1 MTRRQIANPV
11 VLGDTPGEPFRL
23 TFWGAAMPVC
33 NLTARMI
40 ENIQPTPGKRVE
52 YADTKARGLVLRVTE
67 HGMKTWALRY
77 RHRGRSQRLT
87 LAPADALP
95 LADARERA
103 LDLLQAVS
111 KGADPAAEKQDGRK
125 AHTIGDLAELYIT
138 KWAKPKKRSWKMD
151 DNLLRHKVLPRWQH
165 RAIADITRQD
175 VRMLVEDIAEG
186 GAPIVA
192 NRVVALL
199 SKMFAFALD
208 RDLVT
213 VSPAVRIAR
222 PGHERQRDRVVSE
235 DELRTL
241 WRSFEALDKP
251 RAAFYKLRLL
261 TAQRGGEVTS
271 MRWQDLDLSN
281 AWWTIPAGVSKNR
294 LAHRVPLSP
303 TVVTLI
309 ETLKTAAMDPVFVL
323 GAASRTKGAGA
334 RGKRQQSE
342 AAATFTVSDFRGH
355 DLRRTAASM
364 MASGGI
370 PRLTISK
377 ILNHVERSITAVY
390 DRHSYDAEKRA
401 ALDWWDRKLQAILN
415 NKDSANVLSFA
426 R

>member
-1 MTRRQIANPV
+1 VPSLM
-11 VLGDTPGEPFRL
+11 L
-23 TFWGAAMPVC
+23 TDRHVAAIKPT
-33 NLTARMI
+33 TA
-40 ENIQPTPGKRVE
+40 RVE
-52 YADTKARGLVLRVTE
+52 YVDEKVPGLALRVTPN
-67 HGMKTWALRY
+67 GAKSWTVRY
-77 RHRGRSQRLT
+77 RHRGRLRRLT
-87 LAPADALP
+87 LGSASVIP
-95 LADARERA
+95 LVKARERVR
-103 LDLLQAVS
+103 DLLHEAS
-111 KGADPAAEKQDGRK
+111 KGADPATEKQAGRK
-125 AHTIGDLAELYIT
+125 AETIGDLAALYIE
-138 KWAKPKKRSWKMD
+138 KWAKPRKRSWKAD
-151 DNLLRHKVLPRWQH
+151 DNLLRKKVLPTWRH

-175 VRMLVEDIAEG
+175 VRGLVEDVAEA

-192 NRVVALL
+192 NRVAALL

-213 VSPAVRIAR
+213 ASPAVRIAR

-235 DELRTL
+235 DEL
-241 WRSFEALDKP
+241 P
-251 RAAFYKLRLL
+251 MAAFYKLRLL

-271 MRWQDLDLSN
+271 MRWQDLDLPN
-281 AWWTIPAGVSKNR
+281 GWWTIPAGVSKNR
-294 LAHRVPLSP
+294 LAHRVPLSR
-303 TVVTLI
+303 TAVTLI
-309 ETLKTAAMDPVFVL
+309 EALRTAAMDTVFVL

-342 AAATFTVSDFRGH
+342 AAATFTVPDFRGH

-401 ALDWWDRKLQAILN
+401 ALDWWDAKLRAILN
-415 NKDSANVLSFA
+415 SQDSATVLPFA